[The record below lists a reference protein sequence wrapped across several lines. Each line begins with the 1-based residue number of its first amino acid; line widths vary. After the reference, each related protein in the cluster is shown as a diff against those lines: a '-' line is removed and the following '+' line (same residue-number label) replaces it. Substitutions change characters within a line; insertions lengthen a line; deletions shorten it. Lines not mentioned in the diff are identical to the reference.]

1 VDIGIGLPAHV
12 PGVDGSRVVEWARQA
27 EARGFSS
34 LGVID
39 RLVYPNYEPL
49 TTLAAAAAVTQRVRL
64 VTAVLLAPLHSNS
77 ALLAKQ
83 AATIDRLSQ
92 GRLVLGLGVGSRQDD
107 FETSGV
113 DLHRRGRIFEAQ
125 LDNMRRIWS
134 GESRG
139 FAGRV
144 GPEPCQAGGPRVLI
158 GGGSEAAVRRA
169 ARYADGWLAGTGGP
183 ERFMPLAEQV
193 RAGWQ
198 QAGRPGKPGL
208 MAISYFALGPSARE
222 HADRFLLDYYA
233 VAGPRAA
240 QAAQSALVTPDQIRQ
255 QIEAYRAAACD
266 ELILFP
272 CAADLDQLDRLAE
285 VVLT

>member
-12 PGVDGSRVVEWARQA
+12 PGVDGTQVVEWARQA

-64 VTAVLLAPLHSNS
+64 VTAILLAPLHTNS

-92 GRLVLGLGVGSRQDD
+92 GRLVLGLGVGSRPDD
-107 FETSGV
+107 FEASGV

-125 LDNMRRIWS
+125 LETMRRLWS

-139 FAGRV
+139 FAGGV
-144 GPEPCQAGGPRVLI
+144 GPEPCQPGGPRVMI
-158 GGGSEAAVRRA
+158 GGSSEAAIRRA

-183 ERFMPLAEQV
+183 DRFIPLAEQV
-193 RAGWQ
+193 RSEWQ
-198 QAGRPGKPGL
+198 QAGRPGTPRL
-208 MAISYFALGPSARE
+208 MAISYYALGPSSRQ

-233 VAGPRAA
+233 AAGPRAA
-240 QAAQSALVTPDQIRQ
+240 QAAQSALVTPDQVRQ

-266 ELILFP
+266 ELILLP
-272 CAADLDQLDRLAE
+272 CSPDHDQLEQLADL
-285 VVLT
+285 VL